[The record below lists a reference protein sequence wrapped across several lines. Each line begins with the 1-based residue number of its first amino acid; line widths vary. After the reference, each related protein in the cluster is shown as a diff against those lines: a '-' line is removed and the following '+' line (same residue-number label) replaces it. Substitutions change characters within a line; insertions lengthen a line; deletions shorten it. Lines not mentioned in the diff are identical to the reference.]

1 MAAPSPSSPLK
12 LGRGVAGALQRRL
25 FSGTIRQMTKTVTK
39 KMKCAWCKSRFKP
52 PLRGRRPKYCSHS
65 CRQRAYEARRAEQ
78 NIPSLLL
85 GRDMD
90 NIRSRDG
97 IRRAVVDVLRE
108 LGMLPETSKG
118 AKPQL
123 RLVENPDEPEK

>member
-1 MAAPSPSSPLK
+1 
-12 LGRGVAGALQRRL
+12 V
-25 FSGTIRQMTKTVTK
+25 TKTVTK
-39 KMKCAWCKSRFKP
+39 NAGCAWCKSRFKP

-85 GRDMD
+85 ARDID
-90 NIRSRDG
+90 GIQTKDG

-108 LGMLPETSKG
+108 LGMLPEAAKS

-123 RLVENPDEPEK
+123 SLVESTDEPEK